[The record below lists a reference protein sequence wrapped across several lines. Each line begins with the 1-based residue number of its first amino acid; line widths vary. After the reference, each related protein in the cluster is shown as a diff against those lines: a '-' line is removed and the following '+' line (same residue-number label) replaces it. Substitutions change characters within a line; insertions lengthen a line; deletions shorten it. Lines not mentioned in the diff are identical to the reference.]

1 MQVLITGANG
11 FLGHYLTANL
21 LAQHIHVIATGK
33 GANRLPFERQE
44 QFQYAEL
51 DFTDSDAVIALFEK
65 VKPSVVVHAGA
76 MSKPDDCELQK
87 EKAWQ
92 INVAGTKNLLAAAAL
107 YHCHFIFISTDFVF
121 DGEKGMY
128 KEEDRP
134 NPVNYYGQTKLE
146 AEALV
151 SQYHGDWAIVRTVLV
166 YGKPLSGKDNIL
178 TIVKEKL
185 EKGEEY
191 KVVSD
196 QVRTPTYVGD
206 LAVGITAI
214 IQQRQKGVWHLSG
227 DEVLTPLDMAVAV
240 VNYLELDSSL
250 LKNVTAD
257 TFSQPARRPLKTG
270 FEISKAKKELGFKP
284 IPFSEGL
291 RKTFTD

>member
-33 GANRLPFERQE
+33 GACRLPFEE
-44 QFQYAEL
+44 KVQFQYAEL
-51 DFTDSDAVIALFEK
+51 DFTDGDAVIALFEK
-65 VKPSVVVHAGA
+65 VKPTVVVHAGA
-76 MSKPDDCELQK
+76 ISKPDECELQK
-87 EKAWQ
+87 EKAWRV
-92 INVAGTKNLLAAAAL
+92 NVQGTINLLTAAAL
-107 YHCHFIFISTDFVF
+107 HHSHFIFVSTDFVF

-128 KEEDRP
+128 KEEEKP

-151 SQYHGDWAIVRTVLV
+151 SQYQGNWVIVRTVLV
-166 YGKPLSGKDNIL
+166 YGKPVSGRDNIL
-178 TIVKEKL
+178 SIVKGKL

-196 QVRTPTYVGD
+196 QVRTPTYVED
-206 LAVGITAI
+206 LAAGITAI
-214 IQQRQKGVWHLSG
+214 IQQQKKGIWHLSG
-227 DEVLTPLDMAVAV
+227 DVVLTPFDMAVAV
-240 VNYLELDSSL
+240 ANYLELDNSL
-250 LKNVTAD
+250 LKNVTAN
-257 TFSQPARRPLKTG
+257 TFSQPARRPPKTG

-291 RKTFTD
+291 RKMFAD